1 MGASRPAVGDP
12 APVGEPGPGGDP
24 GAGPAPLQR
33 SGGLPLWRQIY
44 ADLRRRLEDGE
55 FPGTFPGELSLAA
68 EYEVSRHTV
77 REALRHLRSEGAVIG
92 ERGRPSRLAPPAIA
106 QPLGVLYSLFAS
118 AETLGLDQRS
128 VVRMLDVRADGVV
141 ATRLGL
147 EESTPL
153 IYLERLRLV
162 AEIPLAVDRVWLPA
176 AIAAPLLAADFSH
189 TALYDEL
196 AARTGLRPDGGCEQ
210 MHAAVATAAERRLL
224 EIPAGV
230 AVFRI
235 DRLSRCGT
243 EPLEWRCT
251 LVRGDRFSVTAEF
264 AAGAVTPGLRALPP
278 RPGYPPP
285 PTVSLVAS
293 R

>member
-1 MGASRPAVGDP
+1 MGGSGS
-12 APVGEPGPGGDP
+12 
-24 GAGPAPLQR
+24 APLLR
-33 SGGLPLWRQIY
+33 RGSLPLWRQIY
-44 ADLRRRLEDGE
+44 ADLRRRLEEGE
-55 FPGTFPGELSLAA
+55 FPGAFPGELALAA
-68 EYEVSRHTV
+68 EYAVSRHTV
-77 REALRHLRSEGAVIG
+77 REALRRLRSEGAVIG

-118 AETLGLDQRS
+118 AEALGLEQRS
-128 VVRMLDVRADGVV
+128 VVRMLDLRADGVV

-153 IYLERLRLV
+153 VYLERLRLA
-162 AEIPLAVDRVWLPA
+162 AEIPLAVDRAWLPA
-176 AIAAPLLAADFSH
+176 AVAAPLLAADFSH

-235 DRLSRCGT
+235 DRLSRCGG
-243 EPLEWRCT
+243 EPIEWRTT
-251 LVRGDRFSVTAEF
+251 LVRADRFSVTAEF
-264 AAGAVTPGLRALPP
+264 AAGALTPGLRALPT
-278 RPGYPPP
+278 RPGLPPP
-285 PTVSLVAS
+285 PAVSLAAG